1 MTAPSSYRWPR
12 RNTKRFAM
20 LLMLLSGI
28 RVTHMSVLAHVRT
41 YRAAAVVLAL
51 KEAGFPIDADLQTI
65 HDASGHATR
74 IAYYSIPA
82 SELKDV
88 LADAARKGVRL

>member
-1 MTAPSSYRWPR
+1 MTSPPCYRWPR

-20 LLMLLSGI
+20 LLMLLGGTRI
-28 RVTHMSVLAHVRT
+28 THMNVLTQART

-51 KEAGFPIDADLQTI
+51 KDAGFPIDAELQAVY
-65 HDASGHATR
+65 DANGKATR

-82 SELKDV
+82 GKLGDV
-88 LADAARKGVRL
+88 LADAHRKGMRL